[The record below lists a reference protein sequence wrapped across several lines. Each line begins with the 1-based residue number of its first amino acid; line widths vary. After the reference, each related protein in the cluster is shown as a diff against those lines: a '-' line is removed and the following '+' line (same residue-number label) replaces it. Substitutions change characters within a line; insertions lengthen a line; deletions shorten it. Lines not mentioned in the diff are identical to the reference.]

1 MKINFLKLQNFRNY
15 AKLDLDFNSNKIII
29 IGENAQGKTNI
40 LEAIF
45 YMASLSS
52 YRAKADSELIQ
63 WGKDFSNIKLEINK
77 SDTDIELEA
86 IINPPKKKIL
96 KVNGLKKSKSSEF
109 ISNLSVVNFSTNDL
123 LLLRGTPE
131 DRRSWLDIAISQ
143 IYPAY
148 LDRLTKYNKIRIQK
162 NNYLKELKASQ
173 SIDNSMLDVWNS
185 QLALCGSNIIFLRLN
200 FLKEL
205 ILKAKEKHKHISG
218 NENLD
223 IVYNSSIIGDV
234 EITDNL
240 IYKNEDI
247 LELFNAKLE
256 ERKQEE
262 IIRAQSVVGAHR
274 DDVSYFINGNDA
286 KKFASQGQQRT
297 IVLAL
302 KLAELNLIK
311 QKNGH
316 NPVLLLDDVLA
327 ELDVERQN
335 YLLNSISDNIQ
346 TLITSTDLGN
356 FKQEFLQDVKIYKIK
371 NGALID

>member
-77 SDTDIELEA
+77 SDTDIELEI

-109 ISNLSVVNFSTNDL
+109 ISNLCVVNFSTNDL

-162 NNYLKELKASQ
+162 NNYLIHYL
-173 SIDNSMLDVWNS
+173 
-185 QLALCGSNIIFLRLN
+185 
-200 FLKEL
+200 
-205 ILKAKEKHKHISG
+205 
-218 NENLD
+218 
-223 IVYNSSIIGDV
+223 
-234 EITDNL
+234 
-240 IYKNEDI
+240 
-247 LELFNAKLE
+247 
-256 ERKQEE
+256 
-262 IIRAQSVVGAHR
+262 
-274 DDVSYFINGNDA
+274 SYYDYH
-286 KKFASQGQQRT
+286 S
-297 IVLAL
+297 
-302 KLAELNLIK
+302 
-311 QKNGH
+311 
-316 NPVLLLDDVLA
+316 
-327 ELDVERQN
+327 
-335 YLLNSISDNIQ
+335 
-346 TLITSTDLGN
+346 
-356 FKQEFLQDVKIYKIK
+356 
-371 NGALID
+371 